1 MLMCHIS
8 YLISVHKYL
17 KGILKKYPQSEPHE
31 LPVSSGVSG
40 LVYNAWLLLNKVQ
53 IQGMAEQGIALYKV
67 HFCYM
72 KQIRTIVSK
81 CLYSRLFNI
90 PEETKVNGIRNLIKI
105 KCLLYCLLKDN
116 FDNKLTSN
124 SVLFGGC
131 VM

>member
-1 MLMCHIS
+1 
-8 YLISVHKYL
+8 
-17 KGILKKYPQSEPHE
+17 
-31 LPVSSGVSG
+31 
-40 LVYNAWLLLNKVQ
+40 
-53 IQGMAEQGIALYKV
+53 MAEQGIALYKV

-72 KQIRTIVSK
+72 KQIWTIVSK

-90 PEETKVNGIRNLIKI
+90 PEERKINGIKNLIKI

>member
-1 MLMCHIS
+1 
-8 YLISVHKYL
+8 
-17 KGILKKYPQSEPHE
+17 
-31 LPVSSGVSG
+31 
-40 LVYNAWLLLNKVQ
+40 
-53 IQGMAEQGIALYKV
+53 MAEQGIALYKV

-90 PEETKVNGIRNLIKI
+90 PEETKVNGIRNIIKI
-105 KCLLYCLLKDN
+105 ICLLYRLLKDN

-124 SVLFGGC
+124 SVLFEGC